1 MPSSSSSSGAG
12 AGSSSGS
19 PIFQFGATKE
29 APHHVT
35 DPLTQQAA
43 AAAANGCAGA
53 SSSTPPA
60 AASSISSSI
69 SSSMEAQQRVGL
81 LGEAFVFSLL
91 QHKLPGFD
99 ESCWRS
105 SARQYWPRSVGPTPL
120 QPPDVDPSFDF
131 LYEDVEGELSGTPG
145 TLCYIECKAT
155 SDNAAADSSGLSTHS
170 FHISPKQ
177 WELARLVKLRST
189 PEQPQLFVV
198 MCVDRVGRPGGPR
211 LVSVLKDPVGMA
223 QAGQLW
229 VTGQE
234 LQLCDFP
241 VCLQ

>member
-1 MPSSSSSSGAG
+1 MPPSSSNSSGAG
-12 AGSSSGS
+12 AGSSSSS
-19 PIFQFGATKE
+19 PIFQFGATRE
-29 APHHVT
+29 ATHHVT
-35 DPLTQQAA
+35 DTLTQQAA
-43 AAAANGCAGA
+43 AAVASGSAGT
-53 SSSTPPA
+53 SS
-60 AASSISSSI
+60 

-105 SARQYWPRSVGPTPL
+105 SARQYWPRSEGQTPL
-120 QPPDVDPSFDF
+120 QPPVVDPSFDF

-155 SDNAAADSSGLSTHS
+155 SDNSAADSSGLSTHC

-229 VTGQE
+229 VTAQE

-241 VCLQ
+241 VGLQ